1 MAIEKDITSV
11 PTKKV
16 ERTRRINCEC
26 PYSGDNSLTLHRET
40 TWLDADG
47 NPMFQEP
54 WRAIHMAASD
64 VAAMTFY
71 RENGSSFTGLQLM
84 QDMQVACDQIANPLE
99 DQGGQDG
106 EV

>member
-1 MAIEKDITSV
+1 MAVEKTLTSA

-26 PYSGDNSLTLHRET
+26 PYDGDNSLTLHRET

-54 WRAIHMAASD
+54 WRAIHKPASE
-64 VAAMTFY
+64 VAGMTFY
-71 RENGSSFTGLQLM
+71 RENGSSFTGLELM
-84 QDMQVACDQIANPLE
+84 KDMQIACDQIAIPLDE
-99 DQGGQDG
+99 GNQS
-106 EV
+106 